1 MPGSAVPDASAS
13 RHLRVPRAA
22 RLRHMGRALA
32 VAALLALFVT
42 PAGLAKDRSPL
53 HQPFGSAQQLTK
65 AKVTAAFLA
74 EDKVAHWLDRY
85 PRAGRVTEAAYDKK
99 TRSWTIKVW
108 WGKAG
113 EIATGQVD
121 DGSGLVTEAWT
132 GPQVAWKMARG
143 YSGAFG
149 GEVINNTWVWLG
161 LCAAFLLGLGNLRR
175 PLSLRNLD
183 LIALLSFSVSLW
195 YFNEG
200 NIFTSVPL
208 AYPPLFYLLGRLIWI
223 ATASAHRPR
232 GGAHSRS
239 WGVAGKG
246 GKRARRRTVQLVRTS
261 LARAAS
267 CRQRRQASS
276 EPGFAGRERRPAR
289 GASVWPVW
297 VLAAATVFLLGFR
310 IGVNV
315 EAPHSVID
323 VGYSGVIGA
332 ERIAHGQSPYG
343 HMPVEDSLK
352 PCGPSDAS
360 GEIRDRIQTNG
371 RCESANERGDTYG
384 PVSYEAYLPAYAAFG
399 WSGKWDSLPAG
410 HATSILWDILCLL
423 GLALMGLRFGG
434 TRLAATLAFAWVAY
448 PFTQYV
454 SSSNTN
460 DAIMPAFLIWGFW
473 LCSSPWARGAASALA
488 GWTKF
493 AALVVAPLWLS
504 YPDGF
509 RRPRAKAAFLAAF
522 ALATLAAFSIL
533 LLEPHPVHAARVF
546 WDRTLGWQI
555 GRESPFSLWD
565 WRQYH
570 ARGIPNLHA
579 AQWVLEGLLVLG
591 AIAVYFVPRR
601 KSPLQLAALT
611 AALLIGFEIVLTHW
625 FYLYIPWFFPFA
637 AIAVLARP
645 ARRAVAPEEPSI
657 REHTPRALVP
667 AG

>member
-175 PLSLRNLD
+175 PLSMRNLD

-200 NIFTSVPL
+200 DIFTSVPL
-208 AYPPLFYLLGRLIWI
+208 AYPPMAYLLARLIWV
-223 ATASAHRPR
+223 
-232 GGAHSRS
+232 G
-239 WGVAGKG
+239 
-246 GKRARRRTVQLVRTS
+246 ARRGTVPA
-261 LARAAS
+261 AR
-267 CRQRRQASS
+267 
-276 EPGFAGRERRPAR
+276 P
-289 GASVWPVW
+289 VWPVW

-310 IGVNV
+310 IGINV
-315 EAPHSVID
+315 EAPHGVID

-332 ERIAHGQSPYG
+332 DRISSGQSPYG

-371 RCESANERGDTYG
+371 RCE
-384 PVSYEAYLPAYAAFG
+384 
-399 WSGKWDSLPAG
+399 
-410 HATSILWDILCLL
+410 
-423 GLALMGLRFGG
+423 
-434 TRLAATLAFAWVAY
+434 
-448 PFTQYV
+448 
-454 SSSNTN
+454 
-460 DAIMPAFLIWGFW
+460 
-473 LCSSPWARGAASALA
+473 
-488 GWTKF
+488 
-493 AALVVAPLWLS
+493 
-504 YPDGF
+504 
-509 RRPRAKAAFLAAF
+509 
-522 ALATLAAFSIL
+522 
-533 LLEPHPVHAARVF
+533 
-546 WDRTLGWQI
+546 
-555 GRESPFSLWD
+555 
-565 WRQYH
+565 
-570 ARGIPNLHA
+570 
-579 AQWVLEGLLVLG
+579 
-591 AIAVYFVPRR
+591 
-601 KSPLQLAALT
+601 
-611 AALLIGFEIVLTHW
+611 
-625 FYLYIPWFFPFA
+625 
-637 AIAVLARP
+637 
-645 ARRAVAPEEPSI
+645 
-657 REHTPRALVP
+657 
-667 AG
+667 

>member
-195 YFNEG
+195 SFKKK

-223 ATASAHRPR
+223 ATASPDR
-232 GGAHSRS
+232 
-239 WGVAGKG
+239 
-246 GKRARRRTVQLVRTS
+246 
-261 LARAAS
+261 
-267 CRQRRQASS
+267 RQRRGPSQRDRRRVLGGDRRRADRARSVAVRAHAGRGLAQALR
-276 EPGFAGRERRPAR
+276 ALRRERRDPRPDSDQRTLRVGQRARGHLRPGVLRGLPTCLRRLRLEREMGQPPRWARDLDPLGHPLPAR
-289 GASVWPVW
+289 A
-297 VLAAATVFLLGFR
+297 R
-310 IGVNV
+310 
-315 EAPHSVID
+315 
-323 VGYSGVIGA
+323 
-332 ERIAHGQSPYG
+332 AHGIA
-343 HMPVEDSLK
+343 LR
-352 PCGPSDAS
+352 
-360 GEIRDRIQTNG
+360 RD
-371 RCESANERGDTYG
+371 
-384 PVSYEAYLPAYAAFG
+384 EAR
-399 WSGKWDSLPAG
+399 G
-410 HATSILWDILCLL
+410 HAR
-423 GLALMGLRFGG
+423 LRVG
-434 TRLAATLAFAWVAY
+434 R
-448 PFTQYV
+448 V
-454 SSSNTN
+454 S
-460 DAIMPAFLIWGFW
+460 
-473 LCSSPWARGAASALA
+473 
-488 GWTKF
+488 
-493 AALVVAPLWLS
+493 
-504 YPDGF
+504 
-509 RRPRAKAAFLAAF
+509 
-522 ALATLAAFSIL
+522 
-533 LLEPHPVHAARVF
+533 VHAVR
-546 WDRTLGWQI
+546 
-555 GRESPFSLWD
+555 
-565 WRQYH
+565 
-570 ARGIPNLHA
+570 
-579 AQWVLEGLLVLG
+579 
-591 AIAVYFVPRR
+591 
-601 KSPLQLAALT
+601 LQL
-611 AALLIGFEIVLTHW
+611 
-625 FYLYIPWFFPFA
+625 
-637 AIAVLARP
+637 
-645 ARRAVAPEEPSI
+645 
-657 REHTPRALVP
+657 EHE
-667 AG
+667 